1 MNEEIYQSEPILKKD
16 ASLLKIIGEKN
27 NMSMTEVI
35 HELLNEYLEWLQQN
49 QKPTVVAPTKQA
61 RKQLT
66 VEEVNFFL
74 KKRIQDKQPYKEDGP
89 PRLP

>member
-74 KKRIQDKQPYKEDGP
+74 KKRMQDKQPYKEDVP